1 MIEETV
7 SGRAMS
13 SSNVRTTSD
22 EMSNAMYTDA
32 SNRIRDNSSK
42 IGINIG
48 IAIVIWLVGN
58 LVFIPI
64 SRGLF
69 VGIYAMTQLVDVII
83 LIALL
88 VLVFRIITE
97 IRAVTDSTAVITAYY
112 SRGSG
117 AIEQSE
123 VSDFRSAFRGFL
135 YVLIVAAAFLLVSA
149 QLDILY
155 PALAGVVLLIIVVWA
170 VYTLFHSGM
179 ALSRTVDRH
188 FKQWGT
194 RLAAAGASP
203 SPSSGTS

>member
-1 MIEETV
+1 MNSTNLNETDD
-7 SGRAMS
+7 
-13 SSNVRTTSD
+13 T
-22 EMSNAMYTDA
+22 MYVEAT
-32 SNRIRDNSSK
+32 NRIRDNTSK
-42 IGINIG
+42 IGINVG

-69 VGIYAMTQLVDVII
+69 VGVYAMTQLVDVII

-88 VLVFRIITE
+88 VLVFRIVTE
-97 IRAVTDSTAVITAYY
+97 IRAVTDSAAVMTAYY

-123 VSDFRSAFRGFL
+123 VGDFRSAFRGFL
-135 YVLIVAAAFLLVSA
+135 YVLIVAAAYLLVSA

-155 PALAGVVLLIIVVWA
+155 PALAGVVLLVIVVWA
-170 VYTLFHSGM
+170 VYTLFRSGT

-188 FKQWGT
+188 FKILGS
-194 RLAAAGASP
+194 RLASATQP
-203 SPSSGTS
+203 SPSSS